1 MARNNKIIYIITLLL
16 LIGLMDTSNA
26 VNDDGEDDDDEVIDP
41 PIIAFAKIGNYDAVK
56 TLIHEAKDEGE
67 KEKVLNVLDHK
78 DRSALTW
85 ALRRHKP
92 RVAHLLID
100 EGIDVMHMDCQ
111 NHTSL
116 WWALH
121 RHEPEIALKLI
132 ENGVDV
138 NTDRQHTYLYTV
150 AMYGYEKIATALIE
164 RGADLDQRNIR
175 GLTAIDIARQN
186 RRMKVVDAL
195 ERAMVKRKN
204 AFELACLHNHKFV
217 VDELLELNPEYE
229 FDSITMDGKT
239 GIQWSK
245 LKGNHDISKKLTKIL
260 KERKEKE
267 KNDL

>member
-1 MARNNKIIYIITLLL
+1 MARTHKVMYIISLLL
-16 LIGLMDTSNA
+16 LISLIDMSSA
-26 VNDDGEDDDDEVIDP
+26 VNDDGEDVDEEIVDP
-41 PIIAFAKIGNYDAVK
+41 PLIAFAKVGNYDAVK
-56 TLIHEAKDEGE
+56 TLIDEAKDEGK

-92 RVAHLLID
+92 KVANLLID

-121 RHEPEIALKLI
+121 RHEEEIALKLI

-138 NTDRQHTYLYTV
+138 NTDRQHSYLYTV
-150 AMYGYEKIATALIE
+150 AMYGYEKIAAALIE
-164 RGADLDQRNIR
+164 KGADIDQRNIR
-175 GLTAIDIARQN
+175 GLTAIDIARRN
-186 RRMKVVDAL
+186 RRMKVVDVL
-195 ERAMVKRKN
+195 EKAMVKREN
-204 AFELACLHNHKFV
+204 AFELACMHNHEFV
-217 VDELLELNPEYE
+217 VDEILEMDPGYK
-229 FDSITMDGKT
+229 FDTITMNGKT

-267 KNDL
+267 KDDL